1 MAVYQEAPRRTFGCS
16 GQGVALSHNPPL
28 SPLIRG
34 AREGAWKLMA
44 FFALPRGVGIAL
56 RAAGLLHFVRAVKM
70 TSLNREPRSA
80 CPNKA
85 HKRSRRGKA
94 CATWP

>member
-1 MAVYQEAPRRTFGCS
+1 MVTHGPSRGEQRSALPLTRETEPVEGGLAVYQGGT
-16 GQGVALSHNPPL
+16 
-28 SPLIRG
+28 
-34 AREGAWKLMA
+34 
-44 FFALPRGVGIAL
+44 VGIAL

-85 HKRSRRGKA
+85 DKRSHTEKA
-94 CATWP
+94 FDTWP